1 MKNNLF
7 LRILCLS
14 FLLIFIISIPTVNL
28 YSAQTDKL
36 KIFFND
42 PPDSKNIDIEL
53 ANFIDSAQK
62 SVNCHFY
69 QLNRQAV
76 VDALLRAVKRLGA
89 QNVKLITESKYY
101 NTPKKKKKNTFVET
115 YDMLQAAGITILMD
129 DMFGNGGHGE
139 SHNKFCVVDSKKV
152 WTGSYNPTDNNTVQD
167 YNNALL
173 IDSEEAAKIF
183 NAEFSNMYD
192 AHLFG
197 SKKPVV
203 QMKRSVM
210 LDSVEIEIYFSPAD
224 DVNGKIVDYINK
236 AKRSISFVI
245 FAFTEDNIENA
256 LYNKH
261 SAGVNVRGICD
272 NLSAGGQSS
281 GYESLVGR
289 KMNIKKDANSRAQL
303 HDKFTVFDH
312 ESDTTAVVITGS
324 HNYTK
329 AANIKNDENIIII
342 HDKYYAQL
350 YYNEFAKIFGAPL
363 VKIDGAASQ
372 PAQAKQVQPDVSK
385 TGEVEVKQIQQGT
398 VPVQI
403 K

>member
-1 MKNNLF
+1 
-7 LRILCLS
+7 LS
-14 FLLIFIISIPTVNL
+14 ASSVDL

-76 VDALLRAVKRLGA
+76 VDALLRAVKRLGV

-129 DMFGNGGHGE
+129 DMFGNGG
-139 SHNKFCVVDSKKV
+139 SAKATINSASLIQKV

-197 SKKPVV
+197 SKTC
-203 QMKRSVM
+203 RS
-210 LDSVEIEIYFSPAD
+210 
-224 DVNGKIVDYINK
+224 K
-236 AKRSISFVI
+236 
-245 FAFTEDNIENA
+245 
-256 LYNKH
+256 
-261 SAGVNVRGICD
+261 
-272 NLSAGGQSS
+272 
-281 GYESLVGR
+281 
-289 KMNIKKDANSRAQL
+289 
-303 HDKFTVFDH
+303 
-312 ESDTTAVVITGS
+312 
-324 HNYTK
+324 
-329 AANIKNDENIIII
+329 
-342 HDKYYAQL
+342 
-350 YYNEFAKIFGAPL
+350 
-363 VKIDGAASQ
+363 
-372 PAQAKQVQPDVSK
+372 
-385 TGEVEVKQIQQGT
+385 
-398 VPVQI
+398 
-403 K
+403 

>member
-1 MKNNLF
+1 MKKSLTF
-7 LRILCLS
+7 RVV
-14 FLLIFIISIPTVNL
+14 FIFISVCFILGVSSINL

-69 QLNRQAV
+69 QLNRQSV
-76 VDALLRAVKRLGA
+76 VDALLRAAKRLGP

-101 NTPKKKKKNTFVET
+101 NTPKKKKKNTFVDT
-115 YDMLQAAGITILMD
+115 YDTLQAAGINILMD

-192 AHLFG
+192 SHLFG

-203 QMKRSVM
+203 SMKRNVM

-236 AKRSISFVI
+236 AKHSISFVI

-256 LYNKH
+256 LYAKH
-261 SAGVNVRGICD
+261 SSGVSVRGICD

-289 KMNIKKDANSRAQL
+289 NMNIKKDANSRAQL

-312 ESDTTAVVITGS
+312 ESDTSAVVITGS

-329 AANIKNDENIIII
+329 AANTKNDENIIII

-350 YYNEFAKIFGAPL
+350 YYNEFAKIFGAPQI
-363 VKIDGAASQ
+363 KINAAAQAVQPGTAQ
-372 PAQAKQVQPDVSK
+372 PALKTAEVLIKQN
-385 TGEVEVKQIQQGT
+385 TGT
-398 VPVQI
+398 APVQI